1 MSIRL
6 RLTLLYGALVAMTV
20 LASGTLLSLAIDQA
34 IIDDIT
40 RAVTGEAGH
49 LVLRPSHGP
58 PRLALPMLRRCV
70 RSRPCA
76 SSASGSSSSTTTAR
90 RRRWTRCRM

>member
-20 LASGTLLSLAIDQA
+20 LASGALLYLAIEQA
-34 IIDDIT
+34 TIDDIART
-40 RAVTGEAGH
+40 VTGEAAH

-58 PRLALPMLRRCV
+58 PRLAC
-70 RSRPCA
+70 RS
-76 SSASGSSSSTTTAR
+76 GG
-90 RRRWTRCRM
+90 